1 MTQALVLSRWIHFAT
16 VFALFG
22 SSFFWFYIEPWP
34 MEGWTQPRSLRRTV
48 LVLRIAAP
56 VAAISGVAWLAGII
70 ANMAGGFAN
79 VVDPATLDTFFF
91 QTPFGPVAVLRLAL
105 FAGIVLLAL
114 LPHRGRRWLLAMFVA
129 AALLLLSQAWF
140 GHAAE
145 GGSGPYG
152 ALMVLVYAVHMF
164 AGAAW
169 VGGLLP
175 LLLTLIELRRSAPRE
190 ARGFALLSRYSLM
203 GMFAVTLI
211 LVSGTAN
218 VAFHAVSPGKLIHS
232 GYGDILFVKLSLV
245 AGMLAF
251 AYFNRFVAMPRL
263 RAPSSEEK
271 AYPAKLRTSISCEFA
286 LGILVLGVAA
296 VLGITP
302 PPQ

>member
-1 MTQALVLSRWIHFAT
+1 MTQALVISRWIHFAS

-22 SSFFWFYIEPWP
+22 SSLFWFYVGPWP
-34 MEGWTQPRSLRRTV
+34 TDGRTQPRSLRRTV

-79 VVDPATLDTFFF
+79 VTDPATLNTFFF
-91 QTPFGPVAVLRLAL
+91 QTPFGPVAILRLAL

-114 LPHRGRRWLLAMFVA
+114 LPRQGRRWLLAMLVA

-145 GGSGPYG
+145 GGFSGHG
-152 ALMVLVYAVHMF
+152 ALMIFVYAVHMF

-169 VGGLLP
+169 VGGLIP
-175 LLLTLIELRRSAPRE
+175 LLLTLIELHRSAPQE

-203 GMFAVTLI
+203 GTFAVTLM

-218 VAFHAVSPGKLIHS
+218 VAFHAVSPGKLLHS
-232 GYGDILFVKLSLV
+232 TYGDVLFVKLSLV
-245 AGMLAF
+245 AGMLVF

-263 RAPSSEEK
+263 CGPPSPEM
-271 AYPAKLRTSISCEFA
+271 A
-286 LGILVLGVAA
+286 
-296 VLGITP
+296 
-302 PPQ
+302 